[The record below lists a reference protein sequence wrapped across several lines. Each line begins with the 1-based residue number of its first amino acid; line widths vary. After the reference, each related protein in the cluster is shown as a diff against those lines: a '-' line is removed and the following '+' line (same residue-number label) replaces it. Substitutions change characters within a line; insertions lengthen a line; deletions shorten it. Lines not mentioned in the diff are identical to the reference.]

1 VVKTID
7 PYEHNYTWDG
17 LNYSLEEKPQ
27 PHHLWYAP
35 FHEAVT
41 SGMVDGGSAAPAHR
55 QTSGAVSDQ
64 PELSNRAEGF
74 NG

>member
-1 VVKTID
+1 VVKAFD
-7 PYEHNYTWDG
+7 PLKYDYKWDG
-17 LNYSLEEKPQ
+17 ISYSLEERPQ

-41 SGMVDGGSAAPAHR
+41 SGMVHGGAAATTHR

-64 PELSNRAEGF
+64 PELFSNADGVS
-74 NG
+74 G